1 MAMSMMPLLIH
12 SEAVSPRVRDA
23 LRAAHAAPPH
33 VRAVELES
41 AVRLLHHEA
50 GLSCR
55 DLRDLFD
62 LGSKHEC

>member
-23 LRAAHAAPPH
+23 LRAAHEAPPQ

-41 AVRLLHHEA
+41 AARLLHREA

-55 DLRDLFD
+55 DVRDLFD
-62 LGSKHEC
+62 LGAKLEC